1 MVFYEIILKKSV
13 VNFKLFHFINKNN
26 PPKKEKQT
34 NIKKKKK
41 KIQACDLLVQLCY
54 FTKCAK
60 GPKLSTTQT
69 NIISLNNK
77 K

>member
-13 VNFKLFHFINKNN
+13 VNFKLFHLINKNN

-41 KIQACDLLVQLCY
+41 IRARDIFVQLCY
-54 FTKCAK
+54 FTKRAK
-60 GPKLSTTQT
+60 GPKLSATQT